1 MIYKIT
7 LTAAVMMLALQV
19 SVADEVAV
27 APNQVENLGIEFAT
41 PKQARE
47 VTAIEATATVVI
59 PPMSDAIVSTPQA
72 GLLAR
77 LDVAVGDE
85 IATGQVMAKLQS
97 PEFLVLQREFLD
109 ALNANLLAQ
118 NEFDRDRQL
127 FDEGIISERRLQE
140 TTTRARIAAT
150 SFNEHQHLLQ
160 IAGLSAKEIRSIE
173 TEQELLEVLEIRAP
187 FDGVVLERMATAGQR
202 LEAMSPVYRLADL
215 STLWLEINV
224 PQEKLAAVRPGMK
237 VAVEG
242 CVIGLPAVVTTIGR
256 SINPATQAIMVRA
269 TLTEEQHGLKP
280 GQFVSA
286 RIVSDSSDSSTGPV
300 WIVPAAG
307 VTRVDDNHYVFVR
320 TTNGFDVTEVQVLS
334 ADSNNVYLSA
344 DVSTDMD
351 IAVSGVST
359 LKALW
364 SAQREPGS

>member
-1 MIYKIT
+1 MIYKVT
-7 LTAAVMMLALQV
+7 LTIAVMTLTSQLSIGEELAV
-19 SVADEVAV
+19 TPHEVG
-27 APNQVENLGIEFAT
+27 NLGIEFAA
-41 PKQARE
+41 PKLASE

-59 PPMSDAIVSTPQA
+59 PPMADAVVSTPQA
-72 GLLAR
+72 GLLVR
-77 LDVAVGDE
+77 LNVAVGEE
-85 IATGQVMAKLQS
+85 ITEGEVMAKLQS
-97 PEFLVLQREFLD
+97 PEFLGLQREFLD

-118 NEFDRDRQL
+118 NEFDRDQQL

-140 TTTRARIAAT
+140 TTTRSRIAAT
-150 SFNEHQHLLQ
+150 SFNEHRHLLQ
-160 IAGLSAKEIRSIE
+160 IAGLSEQEVDSLEA
-173 TEQELLEVLEIRAP
+173 EQELLEVLEIRAP

-202 LEAMSPVYRLADL
+202 LDAMSPVYRLADL

-224 PQEKLAAVRPGMK
+224 PQEKLAAVRLGMK

-242 CVIGLPAVVTTIGR
+242 GTVPLPAVVTTVGR

-269 TLTEEQHGLKP
+269 TLTEDGHGLKP

-300 WIVPAAG
+300 WIIPAPG
-307 VTRVDDNHYVFVR
+307 VTRANENNYVFVR
-320 TTNGFDVTEVQVLS
+320 IPGGFKVTEVHIVS
-334 ADSNNVYLSA
+334 ADSRNVYLNGDVSA
-344 DVSTDMD
+344 DME